1 MRIELIVSLWIIFA
15 TSIIYWD
22 MHRYDISEITLLLS
36 DCHNVEIKMLDNK
49 PLCTKCKKYCEVKN
63 EL

>member
-1 MRIELIVSLWIIFA
+1 MRIELIISLWVIFA

-22 MHRYDISEITLLLS
+22 MNKYDISEKTLLLS
-36 DCHNVEIKMLDNK
+36 DCHNVEIKIMNNK
-49 PLCTKCKKYCEVKN
+49 PICTECKLYCEVKN